1 MNDTKFMNQLQE
13 KAGQVA
19 SLLSELSNA
28 NRLLALCHIA
38 DAGEIAVGRLAA
50 AVGVSQSALSQHL
63 ARLRDAALVE
73 TRKDA
78 QTVYYRLADER
89 ILSLLITLRD
99 QFCPE
104 LGAEPKTGETR

>member
-1 MNDTKFMNQLQE
+1 MNDTGFVNPLQE

-50 AVGVSQSALSQHL
+50 AVGISQSALSQHL
-63 ARLRDAALVE
+63 ARLRDLTGAA
-73 TRKDA
+73 
-78 QTVYYRLADER
+78 
-89 ILSLLITLRD
+89 
-99 QFCPE
+99 
-104 LGAEPKTGETR
+104 

>member
-1 MNDTKFMNQLQE
+1 MKEVSLVSQLQE

-19 SLLSELSNA
+19 GLLSELSNA

-38 DAGEIAVGRLAA
+38 EAGEIAVGRLAA

-73 TRKDA
+73 SRKDA

-89 ILSLLITLRD
+89 VLTLLIMLRNE
-99 QFCPE
+99 FCPE
-104 LGAEPKTGETR
+104 LKAGLNAGDTR

>member
-1 MNDTKFMNQLQE
+1 MNDTGFVNPLQE

-50 AVGVSQSALSQHL
+50 SALSQHL